1 MESIPRHFT
10 ELVELETIFL
20 SAKRKENIGLLLE
33 SLVKSV
39 KSGLTSQDTSI
50 VSTLRHYEALS
61 KSLSALLNVEQGIKD
76 KLPTDLIAIDINDAL
91 YHLGEITGEVTSEEI
106 LANIFSNFCIGK

>member
-1 MESIPRHFT
+1 M
-10 ELVELETIFL
+10 
-20 SAKRKENIGLLLE
+20 LLE

-50 VSTLRHYEALS
+50 VSNLRHYEALS
-61 KSLSALLNVEQGIKD
+61 KSFTSLTNAEKGIKD
-76 KLPTDLIAIDINDAL
+76 NISNDLIAIDINDAL

-106 LANIFSNFCIGK
+106 LNNIFNNFCIGK